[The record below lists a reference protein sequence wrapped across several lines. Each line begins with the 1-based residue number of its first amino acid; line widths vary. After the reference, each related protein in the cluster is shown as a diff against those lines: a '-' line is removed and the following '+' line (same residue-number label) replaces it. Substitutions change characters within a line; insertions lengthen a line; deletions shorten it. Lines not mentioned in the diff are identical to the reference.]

1 MKTHDIEAILWEEYF
16 RLEQQKAIL
25 WLLAQEA
32 FRDYVRTQ
40 EDSAWNAYRTVMD
53 RHHEIR
59 EKLDTAR
66 AEWSLACKS
75 LHDFPLSGEE
85 QDMLAQDSM

>member
-1 MKTHDIEAILWEEYF
+1 MKTYDIEAILWEEYF

-32 FRDYVRTQ
+32 FRDYLRTQ
-40 EDSAWNAYRTVMD
+40 EETAWNAYQTAMD

-59 EKLDTAR
+59 EKLRTAR
-66 AEWSLACKS
+66 AEWSLTCKS
-75 LHDFPLSGEE
+75 LHDFPLSDEE
-85 QDMLAQDSM
+85 QDMLTQGRM